1 MPIPFSL
8 SDRPLSRA
16 SPLPHSTVYI
26 LTELG
31 RMWETLLSAGEAD
44 GVFQVC
50 LDAAEL
56 AAYRTRF
63 PANLDADT
71 FQFV

>member
-1 MPIPFSL
+1 MKQEDGSA
-8 SDRPLSRA
+8 D
-16 SPLPHSTVYI
+16 
-26 LTELG
+26 G
-31 RMWETLLSAGEAD
+31 RDSQVLDFQGETLLSAGEAD

-50 LDAAEL
+50 LNAAEL
-56 AAYRTRF
+56 GEYRARF